1 MLCRKLGGLATHQ
14 RVVHPVQ
21 GTTSRPEFRI
31 TVATAPAANELVQP
45 RNVRGAGAVMHAKV
59 YRDPPP
65 ELLTVC
71 MGSRELQAN
80 GNHLGRGE
88 GDAGAVKRAVEKL
101 AEPVVAF

>member
-65 ELLTVC
+65 ELLTV
-71 MGSRELQAN
+71 
-80 GNHLGRGE
+80 
-88 GDAGAVKRAVEKL
+88 
-101 AEPVVAF
+101 